1 MAILDADKEGFLRSE
16 TSLIQTIGRAAR
28 NAEGLVILYADTVTP
43 SMRSA
48 MDETD
53 RRRKLQDDFNRAHGI
68 VPRTIRKSVRE
79 MVEISHSAEEASQ
92 PRKKLTDRERAGDH
106 RPSGKRDERGQPYAG
121 VRVRRSAAGS
131 DHRAAGPEI
140 EKDHEQDDLVYLR
153 DPQRRVLGLYRVFQ
167 PAADRGGYD
176 AGQPGVRPELR
187 DAAGADG
194 GVRPVPQGR
203 CSRIRLK
210 HLPIFLVGAYQHP
223 AAERGVF
230 PVPDHVLAVGGGG
243 AAVSGP
249 VLRGAGQRRPLENT
263 PDEGG
268 RSRRCACRCW
278 AASWS
283 AASLAGDMT
292 ASWAGIG
299 LGVVSGMCY
308 ASYTVFSHYGLAHY
322 ESYTMIYWTFLVAGL
337 GSVFFADIRHC
348 CRCSGSH
355 RGIIGGI
362 CVVASWPRCCP
373 YIFYTKGLE
382 GVESGR
388 ASIITNIEP
397 VVETLVGI
405 TVFHEALT
413 VWTVLGVG
421 CVIGCVALLA
431 RGGRHE
437 REAAAE

>member
-79 MVEISHSAEEASQ
+79 MVEDQPQRRGGVPAQQEEAHR
-92 PRKKLTDRERAGDH
+92 PRAGGDH

-121 VRVRRSAAGS
+121 VRVRRPAAGS
-131 DHRAAGPEI
+131 RSSSCGARNR
-140 EKDHEQDDLVYLR
+140 EKNHEQDDLVYLC

-194 GVRPVPQGR
+194 GVRPVPQAGVPHPAEAPA
-203 CSRIRLK
+203 
-210 HLPIFLVGAYQHP
+210 HLPGVGAYQHP
-223 AAERGVF
+223 AAERGIL

-263 PDEGG
+263 PDEGEE
-268 RSRRCACRCW
+268 SRRCACRCW

-283 AASLAGDMT
+283 AASLAGT
-292 ASWAGIG
+292 
-299 LGVVSGMCY
+299 
-308 ASYTVFSHYGLAHY
+308 
-322 ESYTMIYWTFLVAGL
+322 
-337 GSVFFADIRHC
+337 
-348 CRCSGSH
+348 
-355 RGIIGGI
+355 
-362 CVVASWPRCCP
+362 
-373 YIFYTKGLE
+373 
-382 GVESGR
+382 
-388 ASIITNIEP
+388 
-397 VVETLVGI
+397 
-405 TVFHEALT
+405 
-413 VWTVLGVG
+413 
-421 CVIGCVALLA
+421 
-431 RGGRHE
+431 
-437 REAAAE
+437 